1 MPDAAPAFPSHFFAD
16 CLMRSAK
23 NKNRKKSPKHRGV
36 QALCLS
42 DDRMDETAALFS
54 DAAAGPL
61 PGRSRQAFAEALPSD
76 LCRSTAVR
84 PLRKRSRQAF
94 AEASLSACPD
104 RVRETVF
111 SA

>member
-1 MPDAAPAFPSHFFAD
+1 M
-16 CLMRSAK
+16 
-23 NKNRKKSPKHRGV
+23 
-36 QALCLS
+36 S

-54 DAAAGPL
+54 DAAVRLL
-61 PGRSRQAFAEALPSD
+61 PGR
-76 LCRSTAVR
+76 C
-84 PLRKRSRQAF
+84 RQAF